1 MVTLVE
7 GLALAKLALTVAAL
21 ARKVRTAAAEVGASV
36 SFSTVRSIV
45 SKLDLG
51 MTVLAH
57 QGAARYRDA

>member
-1 MVTLVE
+1 M
-7 GLALAKLALTVAAL
+7 AKLALTVAAL